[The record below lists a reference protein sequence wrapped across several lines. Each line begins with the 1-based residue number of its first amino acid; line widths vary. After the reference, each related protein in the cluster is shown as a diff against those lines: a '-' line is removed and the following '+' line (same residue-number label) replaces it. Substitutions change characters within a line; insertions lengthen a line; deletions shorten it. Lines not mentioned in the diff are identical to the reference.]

1 MADSSYLRFPRLAH
15 NLLAFVAEDDVW
27 LAPLD
32 QAAAGGARAWRSTS
46 DRVPVAHP
54 RLNPSGT
61 HLAWTSTRTG
71 AGEAYAV
78 AVDGGPISKLT
89 YWGKPAVGQGGVR
102 GWLSDTEVLVTGWPE
117 QDTAKKRWGYAVPL
131 DGPARRLPY
140 GPTADL
146 AVSTEGA
153 VLLNP
158 VPYQDPAYWK
168 RYLGGRGGQIWYSP
182 DGVAL
187 ADETAGSDADMGA
200 NAFKC
205 YGLGLE
211 NHGVDPDHE
220 VPITPRDWVA
230 GRDPQ
235 LETAVR
241 LALEALERTPAISSP
256 PLPRLRPETS
266 STQNAAHE

>member
-1 MADSSYLRFPRLAH
+1 VADSSYLRFPRLAH

-32 QAAAGGARAWRSTS
+32 QASAGGARAWRSTS

-71 AGEAYAV
+71 ADEAYAV
-78 AVDGGPISKLT
+78 AVD
-89 YWGKPAVGQGGVR
+89 
-102 GWLSDTEVLVTGWPE
+102 
-117 QDTAKKRWGYAVPL
+117 
-131 DGPARRLPY
+131 
-140 GPTADL
+140 
-146 AVSTEGA
+146 
-153 VLLNP
+153 
-158 VPYQDPAYWK
+158 
-168 RYLGGRGGQIWYSP
+168 

-200 NAFKC
+200 NAFKR

-220 VPITPRDWVA
+220 VPITPQDWAA